1 MSQPKLTERITRL
14 EDAIL
19 EIKTIIEQ
27 KDNLGDLI
35 AQLKRSKTVTAP
47 APVPVVEDATAP
59 VPVVEDAPAPAPVV
73 EDAPAPVPVVE
84 DAPAPVPAPA
94 QVVEDAPVEP
104 TPIEFHAPALP
115 SKPSLVMVL
124 SSLSPSSTSN
134 EQKLIKRFKKYIDDF
149 LEENPTADGVT
160 MDYRLLALTMEF
172 VSAAEKEIKYLTN
185 SKETTRAMSVATVIW
200 LLQAYQEYNNKAAL
214 ALPANLALLIHTVY
228 DMLLSTQYMIKAP
241 DAPAPTPAPKKSK
254 WGLHWHTLK
263 KRWTQRKE
271 PAQ

>member
-1 MSQPKLTERITRL
+1 MSQPKLTERIARL

-47 APVPVVEDATAP
+47 APVPAPAED
-59 VPVVEDAPAPAPVV
+59 VPVPAPAEDVPVPTPA
-73 EDAPAPVPVVE
+73 EDVPAPT
-84 DAPAPVPAPA
+84 PVPAPA
-94 QVVEDAPVEP
+94 QVVEDVPASPVEP

-149 LEENPTADGVT
+149 LEENPTADGGVA

-185 SKETTRAMSVATVIW
+185 SKETTRGMSVATVIW
-200 LLQAYQEYNNKAAL
+200 LLQAYQEYNTKAAL
-214 ALPANLALLIHTVY
+214 ALPPNLALLIHTVY

-241 DAPAPTPAPKKSK
+241 DAPAPAPAPKKSK
-254 WGLHWHTLK
+254 WGLHWNTLK

-271 PAQ
+271 PSQ

>member
-1 MSQPKLTERITRL
+1 MSQPKLTERIARL

-47 APVPVVEDATAP
+47 VPPPAED
-59 VPVVEDAPAPAPVV
+59 VPAPA
-73 EDAPAPVPVVE
+73 EDVPAPAEDVPAPAE
-84 DAPAPVPAPA
+84 DVPAPAPVPAPA
-94 QVVEDAPVEP
+94 QVVEDVPASPVEP
-104 TPIEFHAPALP
+104 TPIAFHAPALP

-149 LEENPTADGVT
+149 LEENQTADGGVT

-185 SKETTRAMSVATVIW
+185 SKETTRGMSVATVIW
-200 LLQAYQEYNNKAAL
+200 LLQAYQEYNTKAAL
-214 ALPANLALLIHTVY
+214 ALPPNLALLIHTVY

-241 DAPAPTPAPKKSK
+241 DAPAPAPAPKKSK
-254 WGLHWHTLK
+254 WGLHWNTLK

>member
-1 MSQPKLTERITRL
+1 MSQPKLTERIARL

-47 APVPVVEDATAP
+47 VPVPALAED
-59 VPVVEDAPAPAPVV
+59 VPVPAPA
-73 EDAPAPVPVVE
+73 EDVPIPAPAEDVPVPT
-84 DAPAPVPAPA
+84 PAPVPAPA
-94 QVVEDAPVEP
+94 QVGEDVPASPVEP

-149 LEENPTADGVT
+149 LEENPTADDVT

-185 SKETTRAMSVATVIW
+185 SKETTRGMSVATVIW
-200 LLQAYQEYNNKAAL
+200 LLQAYQEYNTKAAL
-214 ALPANLALLIHTVY
+214 ALPPNLALLIHTVY

-241 DAPAPTPAPKKSK
+241 DAPAPAPAPKKSK